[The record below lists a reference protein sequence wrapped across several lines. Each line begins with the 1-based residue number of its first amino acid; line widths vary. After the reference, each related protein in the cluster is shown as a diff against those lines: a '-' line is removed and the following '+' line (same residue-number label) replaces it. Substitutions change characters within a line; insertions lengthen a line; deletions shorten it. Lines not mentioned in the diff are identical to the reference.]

1 MTEKKSNVKSNFIYQ
16 ICYQVLILALPFV
29 MSPYVSRVLGADG
42 LGRYS
47 YSYSVAYYFVL
58 FSMVGILNYGN
69 RAIAKCRNDRDMLN
83 REFSGLVT
91 LHIMISGVCTV
102 LYLIYTIFIAKEQL
116 YAITQIAY
124 VLSGLFDI
132 TWFYYGIEK
141 FKLTVAR
148 NTIIKILT
156 VVLVF
161 MLVREKNDVWV
172 YCVIMSGSM
181 LLSQLTLWVP
191 LKKYVSYVRP
201 SKDDTAKHL
210 KPMMLL
216 FIPTIAISLYKYMD
230 KIMIGILSD
239 KTELGYYENAESLTR
254 VLNTIIG
261 SLGTVMLPQMS
272 NLVANNKMDQFFKYI
287 SVSMRYIMVMAF
299 GMSFGLAG
307 IAKTF
312 APFFWGDDFIRAG
325 EIIQWL
331 VITVPFV
338 SFANVIRTQYLLP
351 KEKDIEYMTSVIA
364 GAAVNLVINAV
375 LIPVYGAVGASVAT
389 VFAEMTVCIVQ
400 MFAVRKELPVF
411 RYVKDSLPY
420 LLFGIV
426 MYLSVYGLSDKLDN
440 QVLGICLQVV
450 VGIVVYTIPTVMTL
464 YVKKDETLI
473 KMVEKAKGRY

>member
-1 MTEKKSNVKSNFIYQ
+1 
-16 ICYQVLILALPFV
+16 
-29 MSPYVSRVLGADG
+29 
-42 LGRYS
+42 
-47 YSYSVAYYFVL
+47 
-58 FSMVGILNYGN
+58 
-69 RAIAKCRNDRDMLN
+69 
-83 REFSGLVT
+83 
-91 LHIMISGVCTV
+91 
-102 LYLIYTIFIAKEQL
+102 
-116 YAITQIAY
+116 
-124 VLSGLFDI
+124 
-132 TWFYYGIEK
+132 
-141 FKLTVAR
+141 
-148 NTIIKILT
+148 
-156 VVLVF
+156 
-161 MLVREKNDVWV
+161 
-172 YCVIMSGSM
+172 
-181 LLSQLTLWVP
+181 
-191 LKKYVSYVRP
+191 
-201 SKDDTAKHL
+201 
-210 KPMMLL
+210 
-216 FIPTIAISLYKYMD
+216 
-230 KIMIGILSD
+230 
-239 KTELGYYENAESLTR
+239 
-254 VLNTIIG
+254 
-261 SLGTVMLPQMS
+261 
-272 NLVANNKMDQFFKYI
+272 
-287 SVSMRYIMVMAF
+287 MVMAF